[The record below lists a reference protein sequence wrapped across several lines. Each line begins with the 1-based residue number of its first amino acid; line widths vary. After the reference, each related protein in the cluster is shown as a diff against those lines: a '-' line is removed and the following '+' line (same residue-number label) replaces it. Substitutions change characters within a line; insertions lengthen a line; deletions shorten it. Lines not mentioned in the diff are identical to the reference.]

1 MAMLRN
7 KQRQELTLIII
18 FFSHEFLHMRSVEIM
33 WMLDIW
39 TACFYISLGR
49 IAISNTNQSCISVVI
64 SLELKNGCFTA
75 ASKGLQTL
83 GL

>member
-7 KQRQELTLIII
+7 KQRQELTSIIN

-39 TACFYISLGR
+39 TA
-49 IAISNTNQSCISVVI
+49 
-64 SLELKNGCFTA
+64 
-75 ASKGLQTL
+75 
-83 GL
+83 